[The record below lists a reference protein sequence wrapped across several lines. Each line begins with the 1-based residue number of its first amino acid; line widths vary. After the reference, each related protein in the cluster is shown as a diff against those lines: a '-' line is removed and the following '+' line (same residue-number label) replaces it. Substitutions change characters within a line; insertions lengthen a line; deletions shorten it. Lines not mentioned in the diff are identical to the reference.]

1 MAEEKVYYRKEEWY
15 KLFKE
20 LENRNIIFETVEYHS
35 KLICIKSKPSNIV
48 VKNIADFPCE
58 FLEFKICLE
67 GTTGFKSDNIFKI
80 ELDILDLF
88 NAHQEMYY
96 VYFKTGEKIILI
108 YFEKGSELIL
118 D

>member
-1 MAEEKVYYRKEEWY
+1 MSEEKVYYRKEEWY

-20 LENRNIIFETVEYHS
+20 LESRNITFETIEYHS

-48 VKNIADFPCE
+48 IENIADFPCE

-67 GTTGFKSDNIFKI
+67 GTTGFKSDDILKI
-80 ELDILDLF
+80 ESDILDLF
-88 NAHQEMYY
+88 DAHQEMYY
-96 VYFKTGEKIILI
+96 VHFKTGEKIILI
-108 YFEKGSELIL
+108 YFEKNSKHIS